1 MIAGIGMTIFIAI
14 IAGAVGGCCILVL
27 CIVLCVCCCK
37 RREQKKTPTA
47 TATMYDGTRL
57 GRRAPHHTSSHT
69 PPHPAPPL
77 YYRYTQHRAQSILE
91 EKGPPPGFAAAADG
105 MESMVQKKQNEY
117 VTNMI

>member
-14 IAGAVGGCCILVL
+14 IAAAVGGCCILVL

-47 TATMYDGTRL
+47 TATMY
-57 GRRAPHHTSSHT
+57 
-69 PPHPAPPL
+69 
-77 YYRYTQHRAQSILE
+77 TQHRAQSILE
-91 EKGPPPGFAAAADG
+91 EKGPPPGFAEAAAG
-105 MESMVQKKQNEY
+105 MGSSMVHKKQNEY

>member
-14 IAGAVGGCCILVL
+14 IAAAVGGCCVLVL

-37 RREQKKTPTA
+37 KRQEKKTPTA

-57 GRRAPHHTSSHT
+57 GHRAPHHTSSHT
-69 PPHPAPPL
+69 PHPAPPL

-105 MESMVQKKQNEY
+105 MGSSMVTKKQTEY